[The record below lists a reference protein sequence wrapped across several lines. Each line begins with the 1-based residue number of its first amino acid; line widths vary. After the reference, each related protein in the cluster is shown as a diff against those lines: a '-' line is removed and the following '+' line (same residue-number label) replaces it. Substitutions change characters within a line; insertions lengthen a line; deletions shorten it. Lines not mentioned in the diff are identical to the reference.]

1 MFGLAAVSCGSPS
14 STTESQPTTTQ
25 PVPTTVAASTS
36 TAETTPRTT
45 TTSVASTTTAAPSP
59 ARPAP
64 YWAIPDGMRVAVA
77 GADGVHL
84 LTGNDDRIIDP
95 GLFDDIAADP
105 NGDGWFVA
113 DQATIRHLG
122 DDGSNELVVTAEPD
136 TSLQLHD
143 VGVADG
149 KVTIFYSVDRP
160 QAGASDPLTDSVYA
174 LDVVTGKAT
183 KITDAGGWESGVE
196 LNFGGGVLVG
206 LLSAEAQVAPFS
218 VDMSGLQDVVNT
230 QLVGLKDVYS
240 DDPAAPWALTISA
253 NGDRLSW
260 VAPVMTEDGGNLVGH
275 EVTIAPT
282 DGSEPL
288 TITLPAGPTL
298 MNDIVD
304 YGDYLLLDTNRF
316 GDIQATSGTLVDPAT
331 RGILVLPVAG
341 PAAASGRWSEPP
353 RWAIPSTV
361 NESVTEEI
369 KALEPQW
376 ADGRDDFDYAKAL
389 ADLLVGDDVDATDEC
404 ASLARTFPNT
414 GIGDG
419 PFYIELRESCDDSV
433 AGAWYE
439 VTIVGPQPDGSLTG
453 GASRRVLC
461 WRGVTDDGICV

>member
-1 MFGLAAVSCGSPS
+1 M
-14 STTESQPTTTQ
+14 
-25 PVPTTVAASTS
+25 
-36 TAETTPRTT
+36 
-45 TTSVASTTTAAPSP
+45 
-59 ARPAP
+59 
-64 YWAIPDGMRVAVA
+64 
-77 GADGVHL
+77 
-84 LTGNDDRIIDP
+84 
-95 GLFDDIAADP
+95 
-105 NGDGWFVA
+105 
-113 DQATIRHLG
+113 
-122 DDGSNELVVTAEPD
+122 
-136 TSLQLHD
+136 
-143 VGVADG
+143 
-149 KVTIFYSVDRP
+149 
-160 QAGASDPLTDSVYA
+160 
-174 LDVVTGKAT
+174 
-183 KITDAGGWESGVE
+183 
-196 LNFGGGVLVG
+196 
-206 LLSAEAQVAPFS
+206 
-218 VDMSGLQDVVNT
+218 

-240 DDPAAPWALTISA
+240 DDPAAPWSLTISS

-316 GDIQATSGTLVDPAT
+316 GDIQATSGALVDPAT
-331 RGILVLPVAG
+331 GGILVLPVAG
-341 PAAASGRWSEPP
+341 PAAASGRWTEPP

-361 NESVTEEI
+361 NENVTEEI